1 MAFNPE
7 QHLRKIQGRDY
18 LEVKWRLVWLRTDQ
32 PNALLTTSLQEHDP
46 ERRYAL
52 FKAEVVIPNGGSAT
66 GWGSETGSDF
76 GEYLEKAETKAIGRA
91 LGALGFGTQFTGPDF
106 DDDGQRVVDSPVER
120 PQSRDAGL
128 RKPGGNPPERPDTM
142 NSVGEVPTVAQ
153 DWCLAMDSAG
163 TLRELNETVRL
174 IPKGLPSVDAAAI
187 KASYEKNKARL
198 A

>member
-1 MAFNPE
+1 MSFNPE

-32 PNALLTTSLQEHDP
+32 PSARLTTSLQEHDP

-52 FKAEVVIPNGGSAT
+52 FKAEVVIPDGGSAT

-128 RKPGGNPPERPDTM
+128 RKPGGNPPERPAPVPEGDLP
-142 NSVGEVPTVAQ
+142 SVAEN
-153 DWCLAMDSAG
+153 WCMAMDSAG
-163 TLRELNETVRL
+163 TLRELNGTVTQ
-174 IPKGLPSVDAAAI
+174 IPKGLPKADADVI